1 MRCRYCRDRA
11 GIIRRVC
18 ATCARV
24 VAVLETAG
32 GRVGLSGLVDRFA
45 AEGLTRAA
53 VERVLD
59 AAPDGGA
66 TMRDRLTAEMANA
79 LMRGLGMPGR
89 QSADDVRRVRMRME
103 TGAGEGV
110 VVAGAK
116 PPDAV

>member
-1 MRCRYCRDRA
+1 MRCRYCRDRG
-11 GIIRRVC
+11 GIFRRVC

-24 VAVLETAG
+24 VAVLEAAG
-32 GRVGLSGLVDRFA
+32 GRVGWSGLVDRCA
-45 AEGLTRAA
+45 AAGLTRAV

-89 QSADDVRRVRMRME
+89 QSAADVRRVRME
-103 TGAGEGV
+103 AGAGEGV
-110 VVAGAK
+110 VVAGGK